1 MTSQIDQAEALAAAE
16 RRAVETLAELS
27 VGCEH
32 RRILVGS
39 TKRGPAFVYFC
50 DHCRRLTVVSVPAG
64 GLRNRDPGD
73 PTSRTR
79 LSTFALGD
87 VVVETGAFIES
98 DGTTRARF
106 VIHLPGNP
114 EPEWD
119 LTGDSAGGVGAALDA
134 LRRHS

>member
-1 MTSQIDQAEALAAAE
+1 MTTQIDQSEALAVAE
-16 RRAVETLAELS
+16 HRAVETLADLS
-27 VGCEH
+27 IGCDH
-32 RRILVGS
+32 HKILSGM

-50 DHCRRLTVVSVPAG
+50 DHCRHLTVVSVPAG
-64 GLRNRDPGD
+64 GLRNREPGD

-119 LTGDSAGGVGAALDA
+119 LTTDQPSAVGEAVLA
-134 LRRHS
+134 LRRP